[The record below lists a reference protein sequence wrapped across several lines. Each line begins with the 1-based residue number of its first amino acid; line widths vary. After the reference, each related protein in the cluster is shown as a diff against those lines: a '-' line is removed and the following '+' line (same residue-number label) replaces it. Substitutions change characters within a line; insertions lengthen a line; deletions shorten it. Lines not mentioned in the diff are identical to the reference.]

1 VTAKPGY
8 VDAPTAFVSPAV
20 FGKRRVGHDAPLAG
34 ALWQVP
40 ARRFDSAAG
49 RGAMLAGSN
58 RPALIIK
65 PLGHKRVTAAERKR
79 RRRNLL
85 ELDLMP
91 LEIADF

>member
-1 VTAKPGY
+1 MTAKPGY

-49 RGAMLAGSN
+49 RGAMLAGSLSN

-79 RRRNLL
+79 GQRIL
-85 ELDLMP
+85 EKS
-91 LEIADF
+91 